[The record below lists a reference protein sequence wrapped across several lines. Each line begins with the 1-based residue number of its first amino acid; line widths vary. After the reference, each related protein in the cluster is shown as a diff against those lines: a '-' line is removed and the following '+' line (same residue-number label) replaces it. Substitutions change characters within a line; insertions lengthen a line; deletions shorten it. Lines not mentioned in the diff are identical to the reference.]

1 MSSSF
6 YGARPWRT
14 QGYPLSL
21 GEIITPR
28 RGDKSTEPAPYSPS
42 ITANLFYW
50 YSNDLSAWMLSR
62 QGKAFSE
69 PPLPTQLA
77 IQHIYNI
84 KICLVAPPV
93 LPSPAT
99 HALIRGIS

>member
-1 MSSSF
+1 MEP
-6 YGARPWRT
+6 GPWMT

-21 GEIITPR
+21 GEIIMPR

-62 QGKAFSE
+62 QGKAFSD
-69 PPLPTQLA
+69 LL
-77 IQHIYNI
+77 
-84 KICLVAPPV
+84 
-93 LPSPAT
+93 SPHSWLFSTFITLKYAW
-99 HALIRGIS
+99 